1 MPPSETARRPEPLV
15 VATHVTPWGFL
26 VALPLALGYAFAGAL
41 ALDASLG
48 VGDTATFANS
58 PVWIFSVPMLAF
70 SLFLFLVGVSELASY
85 IRPSVAVVVDE
96 AGLHAY
102 GLTGERVL
110 PWSALTGMTL
120 GRGQLELSFRR
131 AGGRPPRH
139 VRLPFNRLAIEPID
153 LISAIGRHRPDALAG
168 LPLV

>member
-1 MPPSETARRPEPLV
+1 MPLSETSARREPLV
-15 VATHVTPWGFL
+15 VASHVTPWGFL

-48 VGDTATFANS
+48 VSEVTAPANS
-58 PVWIFSVPMLAF
+58 PVWLFSAPMFAF
-70 SLFLFLVGVSELASY
+70 SLFLFLVGVSELASFV
-85 IRPSVAVVVDE
+85 RPSVAVVIDE
-96 AGLHAY
+96 TGLHAY

-120 GRGQLELSFRR
+120 GQGQLELSFRR
-131 AGGRPPRH
+131 AGGRSPRH
-139 VRLPFNRLAIEPID
+139 VRLPFNRLAIEPVD
-153 LISAIGRHRPDALAG
+153 LIAAIGRHRPEALSG